1 MRAIFIYFLLFA
13 NYSFAQIKFTV
24 STDILAPTFF
34 HSGSVI
40 AVADM
45 NADGLEDII
54 VIYNDGFLELYLNL
68 GGVFRKKQK
77 IAYLPQITS
86 R

>member
-1 MRAIFIYFLLFA
+1 MTHVDSRAPGTEFEGVDR
-13 NYSFAQIKFTV
+13 SVGTQIASSSERTIESYKYR
-24 STDILAPTFF
+24 
-34 HSGSVI
+34 
-40 AVADM
+40 DM